1 MIRKLVPYSIKVKL
15 QLVKRKMADKKSRY
29 SFAKRTTSKKTYP
42 HSISITQ
49 ELKPNEA
56 KEKNIKIAIQ
66 KINQVEINTNEVFSF
81 WKTIGEPS
89 KKKGFVESRSLV
101 NGKISKSIGG
111 GLCQVSG
118 LIYFISLKSGLEI
131 IERHNHSM
139 DIYTEETRF
148 TPLGSDATVAFG
160 YKDVRVKN
168 NFDFPVKFSIQIK
181 GNKINIQLLSKE
193 PLNAINV
200 VFENSKFIDKEV
212 KVTTKINNNETYVSK
227 YQRIK

>member
-15 QLVKRKMADKKSRY
+15 QLVKRKIADKKARY
-29 SFAKRTTSKKTYP
+29 SFAKTPTSKKNYP
-42 HSISITQ
+42 HSITITQ

-56 KEKNIKIAIQ
+56 KEKNIQIAIK

-168 NFDFPVKFSIQIK
+168 NFHFPVKFSIQIN

-193 PLNAINV
+193 PLNALDV

-212 KVTTKINNNETYVSK
+212 KVTTKINNKETYVSK

>member
-15 QLVKRKMADKKSRY
+15 QLVKRKIADKKAKY
-29 SFAKRTTSKKTYP
+29 SFAKRPTSKKKYP

-56 KEKNIKIAIQ
+56 KEKNIQIAIQ

-168 NFDFPVKFSIQIK
+168 NFDFPVKFSIKID

-193 PLNAINV
+193 PLNALDV
-200 VFENSKFIDKEV
+200 VFENSKLIDKEV
-212 KVTTKINNNETYVSK
+212 KVTTKINNKETYVSK